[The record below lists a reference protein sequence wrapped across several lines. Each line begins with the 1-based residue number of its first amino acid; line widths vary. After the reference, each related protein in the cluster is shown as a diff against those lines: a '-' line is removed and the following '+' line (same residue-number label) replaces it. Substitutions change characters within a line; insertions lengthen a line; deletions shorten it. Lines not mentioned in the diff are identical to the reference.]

1 MRAIFIVTI
10 LTFLGGIFLGAGL
23 FLSNKSS
30 DFAAKI
36 NGTKIPMNLF
46 YSIYKS
52 SVKSCQQTTNKS
64 LDEKE
69 LNEIKARVIQTLV
82 QTELFCQEAKKYGI
96 IVTDE
101 ELKSDLQNSSEF
113 KDSGSFNILKYT
125 AFLNAIQM
133 KPKDYESLRKK
144 HLMAN
149 KVKMIMASSVKL
161 WNYEVE
167 SASKQNPPV
176 HKNDLFF
183 TKVNVILTDWC
194 VGARRN
200 SNVVSNDI
208 IFKVA

>member
-1 MRAIFIVTI
+1 
-10 LTFLGGIFLGAGL
+10 
-23 FLSNKSS
+23 
-30 DFAAKI
+30 
-36 NGTKIPMNLF
+36 MNLF

-52 SVKSCQQTTNKS
+52 SVKSYQQTTSKS

-82 QTELFCQEAKKYGI
+82 QTEVLCQEAKKYGI

-101 ELKSDLQNSSEF
+101 ELKSDLQNSLEF
-113 KDSGSFNILKYT
+113 KDGNYFNILKYT
-125 AFLNAIQM
+125 AFLNTIQM
-133 KPKDYESLRKK
+133 KPKDYENLRKK
-144 HLMAN
+144 QLMAN

-183 TKVNVILTDWC
+183 TKVNVILTEWYA
-194 VGARRN
+194 GAIRN
-200 SNVVSNDI
+200 SNLISSDI

>member
-10 LTFLGGIFLGAGL
+10 VAFLGGIFLAVGSYL
-23 FLSNKSS
+23 FNKSS
-30 DFAAKI
+30 DFAVKI

-52 SVKSCQQTTNKS
+52 SVKSYQQATNKS

-69 LNEIKARVIQTLV
+69 LNEVKARVIQTLV
-82 QTELFCQEAKKYGI
+82 QTELLCQEAKKYGV

-101 ELKSDLQNSSEF
+101 ELKSDLQNSLEF
-113 KDSGSFNILKYT
+113 KDGDTFSMHKYM
-125 AFLNAIQM
+125 AFLNAVQM
-133 KPKDYESLRKK
+133 NPKDYESLRKK
-144 HLMAN
+144 QLMAN

-167 SASKQNPPV
+167 SASKQNPPI

-183 TKVNVILTDWC
+183 TKVNVILTEWYT
-194 VGARRN
+194 GAIRN
-200 SNVVSNDI
+200 SNLISNEI
-208 IFKVA
+208 IFKMA